1 MSNNTCKKKEL
12 SRKRKRVQDEI
23 DKNKAAVVQNEKKT
37 RRKSSKKKSKKQYF
51 TLETQNRIIQYQ
63 KSCNKEEKDYIY
75 CKYIMPAFNELVHNL
90 VSVYKFKAVN
100 EDMTH
105 LKSDCSTFLFEVIHK
120 WNPEKGTKA
129 FSYFNVVAKN
139 WLTIN
144 SRKLLKNH
152 IRSVSIEAP
161 EEFTFLEKENMAR
174 LDIQDSPEEL
184 ERKKNQIPEISRMFN
199 KIEGYLKDEKALRCI
214 SAIKQLFDNIE
225 NLDYLNK
232 RAVFVYLREISGLDS
247 TELSSS
253 LSTIRKHYR
262 KMAGPGKEFDIF

>member
-1 MSNNTCKKKEL
+1 MSNSQNKIETKK
-12 SRKRKRVQDEI
+12 KRKRIQ
-23 DKNKAAVVQNEKKT
+23 NAVKIEKTSEVPKRKT
-37 RRKSSKKKSKKQYF
+37 KKKKKSQYF
-51 TLETQNRIIQYQ
+51 TLETQNMIVRYQ
-63 KSCNKEEKDYIY
+63 NSVCKEEKDVLY

-90 VSVYKFKAVN
+90 VSVYKFKSVT
-100 EDMTH
+100 EDMNH

-144 SRKLLKNH
+144 SRKLLKNY
-152 IRSVSIEAP
+152 IRSVSMEAP
-161 EEFTFLEKENMAR
+161 EDFTFLEKENLAKI
-174 LDIQDSPEEL
+174 DIQDSPEEL
-184 ERKKNQIPEISRMFN
+184 ERKKNQIPEINRMFN

-214 SAIKQLFDNIE
+214 SAIKQLFNNIE

-232 RAVFVYLREISGLDS
+232 RAVFVYLREISGLNS